1 MSPSIKWNQH
11 IFLCGAKGLVAS
23 TVSSEEEVVSCSGG
37 SKEAT
42 KNCEQAATCTAAEDV
57 MEEIAIAEDGMEEIA
72 IDPPAIAI
80 AEDRMEEIAIGPPA
94 DEESIIDKTIASYSL
109 QQANVEIETSPIST
123 TCTTSTNSSFS
134 RPLAVVLVTNYVDA
148 SYILLPY
155 GMILLTKYSLLLR
168 IPPTECLML
177 LLLIDLVFCRICTIG
192 TIPGSYCHRYWV
204 RTSMCNFRICIANFL
219 ITSGTDSGSCLDI
232 DGVVGVKD
240 RPDVT
245 CFDLHAL
252 SWIFCQCV
260 CSGVGG
266 RTPNP
271 FHSNR

>member
-1 MSPSIKWNQH
+1 MSPSIKRNQH

-155 GMILLTKYSLLLR
+155 GFAQSGPFLGVIVTDIGCAQACATS
-168 IPPTECLML
+168 
-177 LLLIDLVFCRICTIG
+177 VF
-192 TIPGSYCHRYWV
+192 V
-204 RTSMCNFRICIANFL
+204 LQTSSSPAEQTL
-219 ITSGTDSGSCLDI
+219 
-232 DGVVGVKD
+232 
-240 RPDVT
+240 
-245 CFDLHAL
+245 AL
-252 SWIFCQCV
+252 A
-260 CSGVGG
+260 
-266 RTPNP
+266 
-271 FHSNR
+271 

>member
-177 LLLIDLVFCRICTIG
+177 LLLIDLDSAGFAQSGPFLGVIVTDIGCAQACATSVF
-192 TIPGSYCHRYWV
+192 V
-204 RTSMCNFRICIANFL
+204 LQTSSSPAEQTL
-219 ITSGTDSGSCLDI
+219 
-232 DGVVGVKD
+232 
-240 RPDVT
+240 
-245 CFDLHAL
+245 AL
-252 SWIFCQCV
+252 A
-260 CSGVGG
+260 
-266 RTPNP
+266 
-271 FHSNR
+271 